1 MQKGAI
7 IMATGTNGEAT
18 KRRPIWSRKYWPV
31 EAAVFEYLNKD
42 GRLQHSVKLSKSF
55 RRKEDSPWETTEL
68 LSTQDIPVAKE
79 LLSDAYRF
87 IQARLQK
94 DYESRKDSAVVNE
107 VEVDAEAIPF

>member
-7 IMATGTNGEAT
+7 VMATSTNGDAP

-31 EAAVFEYLNKD
+31 EAAVFEYTNGD
-42 GRLQHSVKLSKSF
+42 GRLQHYVKVTKSF
-55 RRKEDSPWETTEL
+55 RRKDGTWETTEL
-68 LSTQDIPVAKE
+68 LSTQDIPIAKE

-94 DYESRKDSAVVNE
+94 AYESRKDSEIVNE
-107 VEVDAEAIPF
+107 VELDAEAIPF